1 VTLSIIIVNYNVRE
15 FLEQALL
22 SLKQALRELSHEIW
36 VVDNASTDG
45 SCAFISKK
53 FPDIKLI
60 ENSENLGFARANN
73 QAISRASGD
82 FICLINPDTIV
93 QEDTFAVLTMFLAE
107 HPHVGMV
114 GSKVLNADGSLQAAC
129 RRSYP
134 TPWVAFTK
142 IVGLSSLF
150 PQSRL
155 FGRYNLTFLDAD
167 KASEVEAIS
176 GSFMVVR
183 RSVIGIVG
191 GLDESFFM
199 YGEDLDW
206 CYRIRQAGYQIMYV
220 PDTQIIHFKGE
231 SSKKSPFQQRRLFYE
246 AMRLFV
252 RKHFKKGSALL
263 PSWILVIAIYVS
275 ALLAYAAAALEKL
288 VWPLIDA
295 LFLTGSLA
303 AAIYLRFRPEFPW
316 APFFLVHIVYTL
328 IWLST
333 LAAHGLYTKSHL
345 SGTKAASGVLV
356 GLLMNSSL
364 TFFFNQYGFS
374 RAVVLVAGAMNLVL
388 LPFWRFALKWMARHR
403 ITAWSKALNHYLLRR
418 RSLIVGDALTSEKIV
433 QRLRGSVDSRYE
445 VEGVVLVNDEF
456 SGEDVAGVP
465 VVGFI
470 DDLPDIIRRE
480 RVQEVIFT
488 TDRLPYDKMLS
499 AVANSLGSQI
509 SFKMVPS
516 NLDVVIGKATIDYID
531 DIPFVDLEYRLHQG
545 FFKAV
550 KRLLDGVWA
559 TVLIIIGMPF
569 YGYFRY
575 LRRTP
580 VVNKHFQVDAKRSSF
595 YKQFKTRSFWRF
607 LPALPSIMRG
617 KLSFVGRDAEQ
628 QDGGQAG
635 TVYLSLKPG
644 LTGLEQ
650 VNQGR
655 TMTLEDRRRYQL
667 YYLKNYSPLLDIEII
682 FKSMFKRKSVE

>member
-1 VTLSIIIVNYNVRE
+1 MTLSIIIVNYNVRE

-22 SLKQALRELSHEIW
+22 SLKQALREILYEIW

-45 SCAFISKK
+45 SCAFIRKK
-53 FPDIKLI
+53 FPEIKLI
-60 ENSENLGFARANN
+60 ENFENLGFARANN

-93 QEDTFAVLTMFLAE
+93 QEDTFVVLIRFLAD
-107 HPHVGMV
+107 HPRVGMV

-150 PQSRL
+150 PKSRL
-155 FGRYNLTFLDAD
+155 FGRYNLTYLDPD
-167 KASEVEAIS
+167 KISEVEAIS

-183 RSVIGIVG
+183 RSVVEIVG

-263 PSWILVIAIYVS
+263 PSWILVIAIYIS
-275 ALLAYAAAALEKL
+275 ALLSLAAAALRKL
-288 VWPLIDA
+288 VWPLIDI
-295 LFLTGSLA
+295 LFLTSSLA
-303 AAIYLRFRPEFPW
+303 AAILLRFSPEFPW
-316 APFFLVHIVYTL
+316 APFFLVHLVYTL

-333 LAAHGLYTKSHL
+333 LAAHGLYTKSYL

-356 GLLMNSSL
+356 GLLINSSL

-374 RAVVLVAGAMNLVL
+374 RAVVLVAGALNLVL
-388 LPFWRFALKWMARHR
+388 LPFWRFSLKWMARRR
-403 ITAWSKALNHYLLRR
+403 IPAWSQVLNHYLMRR
-418 RSLIVGDALTSEKIV
+418 RSLIVGDAVTSEKII
-433 QRLRGSVDSRYE
+433 QRLRGSMDSRYE
-445 VEGVVLVNDEF
+445 VEGVVLLNDGF
-456 SGEDVAGVP
+456 SCEDVAGVP

-499 AVANSLGSQI
+499 AVANSIGSQI

-545 FFKAV
+545 FYKAV
-550 KRLLDGVWA
+550 KRLLDFVWA
-559 TVLIIIGMPF
+559 LILIIIGMPF

-575 LRRTP
+575 LRRIP
-580 VVNKHFQVDAKRSSF
+580 VVINNIQIDAKSSAV
-595 YKQFKTRSFWRF
+595 YKQFETRSFWRF
-607 LPALPSIMRG
+607 LPALPAILRG
-617 KLSFVGRDAEQ
+617 KLSFVGRDAVQ
-628 QDGGQAG
+628 QDDGHLGMA
-635 TVYLSLKPG
+635 YLSLKPG

-650 VNQGR
+650 VNQVQA
-655 TMTLEDRRRYQL
+655 MMQEDRRRYHL

-682 FKSMFKRKSVE
+682 FKTMFKRKSME